1 MKNKEKI
8 ILCVEVAIFAA
19 IGFVLDL
26 LASLYSG
33 YLFPFGGSLSLALIP
48 IVVLSFR
55 RGPLAGFL
63 CGLLVGALDLID
75 GVPPFTD
82 TWYNYFLMI
91 MLDYLLAYPLAG
103 LCGLFKP
110 LIKKMDFKLVVTI
123 ASFFGGMAK
132 FIVHFLSG
140 VILWPEFPGQPIL
153 ERCIYSL
160 SYNGSYMIPTIIVC
174 TCLMFLLSFK
184 FKNLF
189 NIED

>member
-1 MKNKEKI
+1 M
-8 ILCVEVAIFAA
+8 
-19 IGFVLDL
+19 
-26 LASLYSG
+26 
-33 YLFPFGGSLSLALIP
+33 
-48 IVVLSFR
+48 
-55 RGPLAGFL
+55 AGFL
-63 CGLLVGALDLID
+63 CGFFVGALDLID

-103 LCGLFKP
+103 LCGFFKP

-123 ASFFGGMAK
+123 ASFCGGMAK

-153 ERCIYSL
+153 ERCIYSVT
-160 SYNGSYMIPTIIVC
+160 YNGTYMIPTIIVC
-174 TCLMFLLSFK
+174 TCLMFLLSYK